1 MLVPGG
7 KGAPFG
13 CTPAPGCTPP
23 PGITP
28 APVSVPPGVVG
39 VEPTV
44 VPGAAPVVPF
54 EGEVCVGPG
63 VARVCPGWVWGGI
76 GRPAAP
82 VPLVWASR
90 TGAPIIAAS
99 GNRSAL
105 RIANSSRKRMSERK
119 LRTFPPRAKGR
130 RSGCPPGGPADP
142 GPLLPGGVA
151 VDEID
156 DEPRIFRRR
165 RGKDP
170 VTEVEDVPGSC
181 LSGIVEDAL
190 HPRFEDRLRQ
200 EQARRIEVS
209 LQRHR
214 VASPFSR
221 VRQRD
226 APVDADHVGAGA
238 GEDPEKLARLDPEH
252 GHRLAF
258 PAQGPYHPCDVRGPD
273 PRVVVG

>member
-54 EGEVCVGPG
+54 EGEVCVCPG

-82 VPLVWASR
+82 VPLDWASR
-90 TGAPIIAAS
+90 AGAPIIAAR

-142 GPLLPGGVA
+142 GPLLAGGVA

-181 LSGIVEDAL
+181 LSRIGEDAL
-190 HPRFEDRLRQ
+190 HPRFQDWLRQ

-209 LQRHR
+209 LQGHP
-214 VASPFSR
+214 VAGPFPR

-226 APVDADHVGAGA
+226 APVDADHVGAAA
-238 GEDPEKLARLDPEH
+238 GEDAEKLAGLDAED

-258 PAQGPYHPCDVRGPD
+258 PAQRPYDPCDVRGPD
-273 PRVVVG
+273 PRVVV